1 MTTSYRELRRE
12 VAAQGREVRALV
24 PAVYKGF
31 AELSTA
37 ALSDGALDRKTKE
50 LMALAISIVQ
60 HCDGCI
66 AAHASGAATAGAT
79 EPEVAEAIG
88 VAILMAGGPATVWG
102 PRAMAAYKEL
112 AAPAPAAEPL
122 APPTTTTT

>member
-1 MTTSYRELRRE
+1 MTTSYREVRRE
-12 VAAQGREVRALV
+12 VAALGREVRAQV
-24 PAVYKGF
+24 PAVYKSF

-37 ALSDGALDRKTKE
+37 ALGDGALDRKTKE

-66 AAHASGAATAGAT
+66 AAHASGAATAGASET
-79 EPEVAEAIG
+79 EVAEAIG

-112 AAPAPAAEPL
+112 AAPAVPAVAPL
-122 APPTTTTT
+122 APPTTT

>member
-1 MTTSYRELRRE
+1 MTTSYRDLRRE
-12 VAAQGREVRALV
+12 VAAQGREVRAQV

-31 AELSTA
+31 AELSGA
-37 ALSDGALDRKTKE
+37 ALGDGALDRKTKE

-66 AAHASGAATAGAT
+66 AAHASGAASAGAT
-79 EPEVAEAIG
+79 EAEVAESIG

-102 PRAMAAYKEL
+102 PRAMSAFKEF
-112 AAPAPAAEPL
+112 AAPAAPTAPL
-122 APPTTTTT
+122 APPPPST

>member
-1 MTTSYRELRRE
+1 MTTSYREVRRD
-12 VAAQGREVRALV
+12 VAAQGREVRTQV

-31 AELSTA
+31 AELSAA
-37 ALSDGALDRKTKE
+37 ALGDGALDRKTKE

-66 AAHASGAATAGAT
+66 AAHASGAASTGAT
-79 EPEVAEAIG
+79 ENEVAEAIG

-102 PRAMAAYKEL
+102 PRAMAAYKEF
-112 AAPAPAAEPL
+112 AAPAPAAVPL
-122 APPTTTTT
+122 APPTNT